1 MTPYHTASHYR
12 AAARLLNEEINI
24 ALISVIV
31 ILTWSHNTK
40 LLAVLA
46 AIIRVFLLSAS
57 TMENIACSTIDFS
70 AIFTRAAERRR
81 GKRRKKKKRE
91 VR

>member
-1 MTPYHTASHYR
+1 MTPYHTASHCR
-12 AAARLLNEEINI
+12 EEVRLLNEEINI
-24 ALISVIV
+24 ALISIIV

-70 AIFTRAAERRR
+70 AIFTRAVDRRS
-81 GKRRKKKKRE
+81 GKEEKRRKER
-91 VR
+91 